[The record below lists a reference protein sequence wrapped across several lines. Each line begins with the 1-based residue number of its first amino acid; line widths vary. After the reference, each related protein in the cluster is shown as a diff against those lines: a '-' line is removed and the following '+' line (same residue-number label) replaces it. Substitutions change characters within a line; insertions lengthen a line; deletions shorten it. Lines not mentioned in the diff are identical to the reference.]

1 MKMSLPNQL
10 SLLRILLTPV
20 FVALLYLDSLPFK
33 VLSFLVFTL
42 ASITDYYDGYAARK
56 YNIITMW
63 GQFLDPLA
71 DKILVS
77 SAFICFSNLGYVPSW
92 MVLVIVVRDFTI
104 TALRS
109 YAILRGKPIITS
121 RFAKVKTYLQF
132 VVLYAVFLQHL
143 LSFGHFGGS
152 VDALLA
158 RLAEWNF
165 NPILSLS
172 ITVLTVVTG
181 VKYLIDN
188 FSHVRTIAGSL
199 YRIFV
204 PSDV

>member
-1 MKMSLPNQL
+1 MSLPNQL

-20 FVALLYLDSLPFK
+20 FVALLYLNSMPFK
-33 VLSFLVFTL
+33 ILSFLVFTL

-56 YNIITMW
+56 YNIFTMW

-77 SAFICFSNLGYVPSW
+77 SAFICFSNLGYVPTW

-104 TALRS
+104 TGLRS
-109 YAILRGKPIITS
+109 YAILKGKPIITS

-132 VVLYAVFLQHL
+132 VVLYIIFIQHL
-143 LSFGHFGGS
+143 LVFGRFGGTIGVF
-152 VDALLA
+152 VD
-158 RLAEWNF
+158 RLTEWNIATVF
-165 NPILSLS
+165 SLS
-172 ITVLTVVTG
+172 ITLLTVVTG
-181 VKYLIDN
+181 LKYIIDN
-188 FSHVRTIAGSL
+188 FAHIRAIAGNL

>member
-1 MKMSLPNQL
+1 MKINLPNQL

-20 FVALLYLDSLPFK
+20 FVALLYLDNMAFK
-33 VLSFLVFTL
+33 ILSFIIFTV

-77 SAFICFSNLGYVPSW
+77 SAFICFSNLGYVPTW
-92 MVLVIVVRDFTI
+92 MVLVIVVRDFSI
-104 TALRS
+104 TGLRS
-109 YAILRGKPIITS
+109 YAVLKGKPIITS

-132 VVLYAVFLQHL
+132 IVLYVIFIQYL
-143 LSFGHFGGS
+143 LVSSRFGG
-152 VDALLA
+152 VVAVILE
-158 RLAEWNF
+158 RMAEWDVSYV
-165 NPILSLS
+165 LSLS

-188 FSHVRTIAGSL
+188 FAHIRAITANLV
-199 YRIFV
+199 RIFIS
-204 PSDV
+204 SDA